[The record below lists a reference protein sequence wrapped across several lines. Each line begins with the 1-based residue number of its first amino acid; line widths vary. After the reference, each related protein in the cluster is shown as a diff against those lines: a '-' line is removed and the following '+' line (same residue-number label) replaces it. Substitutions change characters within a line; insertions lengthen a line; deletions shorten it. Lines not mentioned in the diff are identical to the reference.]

1 MARKKFDRLS
11 YSAVYQE
18 IEPIAINL
26 VAGAALADIVS
37 VDITPLSNL
46 TITLDITGAALTGLE
61 VWMRGDSTGRAFLLG
76 KDQLNG
82 YGRTDASTDIATTP
96 AGAAC
101 FVMLDCVGWANV
113 TLKAKS
119 AGAAKVRATFGG
131 Q

>member
-1 MARKKFDRLS
+1 MTRKKFDRLS

-18 IEPIAINL
+18 IEPIIINL

-37 VDITPLSNL
+37 LDVTPLSNL
-46 TITLDITGAALTGLE
+46 TITLDVSGAALTGLE
-61 VWMRGDSTGRAFLLG
+61 VWMRGDSKGRAFLIG
-76 KDQLNG
+76 NDQLDG

-101 FVMLDCVGWANV
+101 FVMLDCVGWASV

-119 AGAAKVRATFGG
+119 AGAGKIVATFGG